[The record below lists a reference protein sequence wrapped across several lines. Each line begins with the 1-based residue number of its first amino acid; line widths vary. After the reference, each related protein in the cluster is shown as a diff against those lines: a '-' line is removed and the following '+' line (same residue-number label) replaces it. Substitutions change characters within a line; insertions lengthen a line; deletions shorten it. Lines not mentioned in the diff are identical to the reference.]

1 MSSPVSSAITVPR
14 YHTVSEQSNKPL
26 GAMLWTCLHVT
37 VGGLGRSMCS
47 RRCQRGIC
55 VNRSPLHYKA
65 PLVYAVATTYCWIR
79 SDDFDIWINLSRV
92 YDSRKCMAGI
102 VFVMLL
108 CSCTCGSPTTVNS
121 FREGH

>member
-26 GAMLWTCLHVT
+26 GAMLWMRLHVT

-55 VNRSPLHYKA
+55 VNRNYLRHKA
-65 PLVYAVATTYCWIR
+65 RVVYATATTYCWFSCYRYIMC
-79 SDDFDIWINLSRV
+79 ILS
-92 YDSRKCMAGI
+92 SK
-102 VFVMLL
+102 
-108 CSCTCGSPTTVNS
+108 TTG
-121 FREGH
+121 FP